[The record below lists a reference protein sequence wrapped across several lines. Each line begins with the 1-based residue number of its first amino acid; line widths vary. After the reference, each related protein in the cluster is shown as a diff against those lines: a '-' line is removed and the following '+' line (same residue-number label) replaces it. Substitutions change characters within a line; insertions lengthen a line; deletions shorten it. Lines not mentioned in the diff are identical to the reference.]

1 MSNEHESMMGILR
14 LYELRSE
21 ATMRKARDWFATGF
35 HPESTQDV
43 LQVLTGEHSADFRM
57 VASYWDMAAAFVVFG
72 AINDDMF
79 NAINTE
85 HVLVYAKLQPFLE
98 EIRAMPGIPPYLYL
112 KHLEPVVQRLPDA
125 EERVKV
131 MRRYMK
137 SRRDSQAA
145 TPRTDAIINTI
156 RR

>member
-1 MSNEHESMMGILR
+1 MSNEHESMMGILK

-35 HPESTQDV
+35 FPESTQDILDV
-43 LQVLTGEHSADFRM
+43 LVGEHSAEFRM

-72 AINDDMF
+72 AINDEMF

-85 HVLVYAKLQPFLE
+85 HVVIYAKLQPFLS
-98 EIRAMPGIPPYLYL
+98 EIRAMPGIPPYMYL

-125 EERVKV
+125 EERIAV
-131 MRRYMK
+131 MRRYVK
-137 SRRDSQAA
+137 SRREAQAQ
-145 TPRTDAIINTI
+145 T
-156 RR
+156 

>member
-1 MSNEHESMMGILR
+1 MTNEHESMMGILK

-21 ATMRKARDWFATGF
+21 ATMRKARDWFTTGF
-35 HPESTQDV
+35 HPESTQDILNV
-43 LQVLTGEHSADFRM
+43 LVGDHSADFRM

-85 HVLVYAKLQPFLE
+85 HVAVYAKLQPFLA
-98 EIRAMPGIPPYLYL
+98 EIRAIPGIPPYLYF
-112 KHLEPVVQRLPDA
+112 KHLEPVVQRIPDA
-125 EERVKV
+125 EERIAV

-137 SRRDSQAA
+137 SRKESQAA
-145 TPRTDAIINTI
+145 AQT
-156 RR
+156 

>member
-1 MSNEHESMMGILR
+1 MSSEHESMMGILR

-35 HPESTQDV
+35 YPESTQDILTV
-43 LQVLTGEHSADFRM
+43 LVGDHSADFRM

-72 AINDDMF
+72 AINDEMF

-85 HVLVYAKLQPFLE
+85 HVAVYAKLQPFLAE
-98 EIRAMPGIPPYLYL
+98 LRAVPGIPPYLYL
-112 KHLEPVVQRLPDA
+112 KHLEPVVQRIPDW
-125 EERVKV
+125 EERVAV

-137 SRRDSQAA
+137 SRKD
-145 TPRTDAIINTI
+145 TRTAK
-156 RR
+156 

>member
-1 MSNEHESMMGILR
+1 MTSEHESMMGILK

-21 ATMRKARDWFATGF
+21 ATMRKARDWFTTGF
-35 HPESTQDV
+35 HPESTQDILNV
-43 LQVLTGEHSADFRM
+43 LVGEHSAEFRM

-72 AINDDMF
+72 AINDEMF

-85 HVLVYAKLQPFLE
+85 HVVIYAKLQPFLS
-98 EIRAMPGIPPYLYL
+98 EIRAIPGIPPYMYL

-125 EERVKV
+125 EERIAV

-137 SRRDSQAA
+137 SRREAQAA
-145 TPRTDAIINTI
+145 QT
-156 RR
+156 